1 MYKRRE
7 VQYIDTNM
15 INGYDY
21 NWVFISLLPI
31 FWRMMK
37 KGNRMKN
44 ILIIGGEGTLRDE
57 LEHKLSR
64 EGNHVSLLTN
74 GKRFPKKP
82 RQYSYDY
89 ESDSVREAMDSS
101 NPEVV
106 IFLGAYDPL
115 FSWTIRSEQKDY
127 KAYTSGLSNVLRW
140 AEATGVQR
148 FVYLSSEC
156 VYEDHYLAPI
166 NEDTLTT
173 PRSTKGVAV
182 SLGESMVEN
191 YANHQ
196 RMDTVIV
203 RLAHLYMTPANR
215 QECSDVYTK
224 LCLQA
229 AAEGRMKINAKIKR
243 SALYINDAVYAL
255 LQLVAAPVH
264 ERGLY
269 HVTADA
275 VVTEADAA
283 EMIQSAASRK
293 VVVDDQTVG
302 MEHCVLLADNHFAG
316 EFTFQARNTL
326 ADTIPRIMQKIQ
338 GNIRQYTAGGKTDR
352 EENRSI
358 LSRVF
363 TRMVPFL
370 EALVVFMLAVLAEKF
385 LSENSFFTHVDF
397 FMLFVLL
404 FSLVHGLQQSIFTA
418 ALSVV
423 GYFLIHFD
431 GGNQLQLL
439 MDVGTYVWI
448 AQIFIV
454 GMSVGHLKDR
464 LQQLQSDKDDEINYL
479 ALRLGDISDINK
491 SNVAIKNYFEQ
502 QTINSTESL
511 GYFYDIVAK
520 LDEANENEVM
530 FVAVQLLAQ
539 VMGTQDV
546 AIYSMG
552 SSGYC
557 RLLTSMG
564 GQNGITAKSLRIR
577 EYMPVFEALEKEHV
591 FINRTVD
598 DRLPVMASGITNQD
612 GELSFVIFLWNLP
625 YERMTLHY
633 SNTLRIV
640 SLLIRSAVERT
651 TNYLAALTNERYL
664 KRTNILQAAAFRDIY
679 QVYEN
684 ARQKG
689 LTDFA
694 LLKVGKP
701 AGKVKSLGKTAK
713 ERVLLELMK
722 KSKYL
727 HQSDE
732 LLQTLLRQ
740 MDYVGSLED
749 ETLYILLTNTNRAG
763 SDVVIRRL
771 EENGLEAAL
780 IDKLPDKE

>member
-1 MYKRRE
+1 
-7 VQYIDTNM
+7 
-15 INGYDY
+15 
-21 NWVFISLLPI
+21 
-31 FWRMMK
+31 
-37 KGNRMKN
+37 MKN

-74 GKRFPKKP
+74 GKHFPRKP
-82 RQYSYDY
+82 RQYVYDY

-101 NPEVV
+101 SPEVV
-106 IFLGAYDPL
+106 IFLGAHDPL
-115 FSWTIRSEQKDY
+115 FSWNIRSEQKDY
-127 KAYTSGLSNVLRW
+127 KTYVSGLSNVLRW
-140 AEATGVQR
+140 AEAAGVQR
-148 FVYLSSEC
+148 FIYLSSEC
-156 VYEDHYLAPI
+156 VFEDHYLAPI

-173 PRSTKGVAV
+173 PRSTKGIAV
-182 SLGESMVEN
+182 SLGESMIAN

-196 RMDTVIV
+196 RMDTIIV
-203 RLAHLYMTPANR
+203 RLGQLYMTPDNL

-229 AAEGRMKINAKIKR
+229 AAEGRVKINAKIKR
-243 SALYINDAVYAL
+243 SALYINDAVHAL
-255 LQLVAAPVH
+255 MQLVTTPVH
-264 ERGLY
+264 RRNLY
-269 HVTADA
+269 HITADT
-275 VVTEADAA
+275 VLTEADAA
-283 EMIQSAASRK
+283 ELIQAAASRK

-302 MEHCVLLADNHFAG
+302 MEHCVLLADNHFGG
-316 EFTFQARNTL
+316 EFSFQARNTL

-338 GNIRQYTAGGKTDR
+338 GNIRQYTSGGKTDQ
-352 EENRSI
+352 EENKSL
-358 LSRVF
+358 LSRIF

-370 EALVVFMLAVLAEKF
+370 EALVVFVLAVLAEMF

-397 FMLFVLL
+397 FMLYVLL
-404 FSLVHGLQQSIFTA
+404 FSLVHGLHQSIFTA
-418 ALSVV
+418 ALSVL
-423 GYFLIHFD
+423 GYFIIHFN
-431 GGNQLQLL
+431 GENQLELL

-464 LQQLQSDKDDEINYL
+464 LRQMQSDKDDEINYL

-539 VMGTQDV
+539 VMGTEDV
-546 AIYSMG
+546 AIYSVG
-552 SSGYC
+552 AAGYC
-557 RLLTSMG
+557 RLLTSMTDRYG
-564 GQNGITAKSLRIR
+564 AMGKSLRMR
-577 EYMPVFEALEKEHV
+577 EYKPVFEALEKEHI

-598 DRLPVMASGITNQD
+598 ERLPVMASGITDQD
-612 GELSFVIFLWNLP
+612 GKLSFVIFLWNLP

-651 TNYLAALTNERYL
+651 TNYLAVLTNERYL
-664 KRTNILQAAAFRDIY
+664 KKTNILQEAAFRDIY
-679 QVYEN
+679 NVYEN

-689 LTDFA
+689 LTEYT
-694 LLKVGKP
+694 LLRLDKPKKKKKKAEGK
-701 AGKVKSLGKTAK
+701 SAK
-713 ERVLLELMK
+713 EKALLELLG

-727 HQSDE
+727 HKTDK
-732 LLQTLLRQ
+732 LLQSQLRQ
-740 MDYVGSLED
+740 LDYVGCLED
-749 ETLYILLTNTNRAG
+749 ETLYVLLTNTNRAG
-763 SDVVIRRL
+763 SDVVVRRL
-771 EENGLEAAL
+771 EENGMNARVVEN
-780 IDKLPDKE
+780 LPAQE